1 MREKNL
7 IKAYFSIVKPGIIFG
22 NAITVAAGFA
32 LASKGNIDWGLF
44 VMTLLGISL
53 VMASGCVFNNYIDRD
68 IDSVMERTK
77 DRVLVKGLITPRV
90 AIVYATVLGILGLLA
105 LFLYTNTL
113 TTFIAL
119 GGLFVYVIVYT
130 LWLKRRSL
138 LASLPG
144 SIAGA
149 VPPVVGY
156 LAVRGEVDLGAGLL
170 FLILMLW
177 QIPHAL
183 AISSYRVEDYVAA
196 GIPVLPAKRGMHTT
210 KMYTIL
216 FVALFAMA
224 TFSLAVFGYVG
235 QWYLGVMA
243 LVGIAWLVL
252 AAKGLWSLGDKQWA
266 RTMFVSSIV
275 AIVVFSVMIAIG
287 N

>member
-1 MREKNL
+1 M

>member
-1 MREKNL
+1 VREKNL